1 MLGLEIMD
9 GAVILLL
16 LLTGMLLAVLSRIT
30 WLRNQRQRWPV
41 GTAPGGGYP
50 SDALHAVVGPD
61 STLARAARARKDSA
75 TPRDRP
81 ERNLS
86 AALLARAAAAGA

>member
-1 MLGLEIMD
+1 MLGLEIMY

-16 LLTGMLLAVLSRIT
+16 LLTGMLLAVLSRIA

-61 STLARAARARKDSA
+61 STLARAAPARKASA

-86 AALLARAAAAGA
+86 AALLARVAAAGA